1 MTKNIQFKLA
11 MLFCSILLICSISV
25 IAQNKNDKVSQSPDS
40 LVKSREAKIFLKNPS
55 SWVQGSINQLNSL
68 TLPLKSRIDTFA
80 IQNKLEAI
88 SASAD
93 IIRENMLQN
102 SSSLRLRYIVEFYD
116 ELKTDIEAL
125 TAMQNNIQKQSDILN
140 NQSLIVTQIT
150 DEVDHFM
157 QHTTAEIKTIY
168 QNEINLL
175 KAKLK
180 ATDSFLNNR
189 LMLLVRMDE
198 SINAVASQLEENSKF
213 AQNLIKEKEN
223 SLTHPNYPP
232 IWKTSPG
239 DYKLSLIKSLEQTS
253 KKSLES
259 MTFFVAH
266 GKAGQVLSRLLLLGL
281 CIITLYILFIRNR
294 KDFINTKTVLFLQRY
309 PIKSS
314 IVLGLVC
321 VPFFVNHSP
330 FLLLELV
337 FIALTIVVSSLYL
350 KKYQFLSNSS
360 FYVILTYYILL
371 KFFNILVIPT
381 FTGRIVAAFSI
392 LLVLPM
398 FHIFRLI
405 KTNFQEKLKMVTIF
419 FSVLL
424 TQIVLGWFLALIGY
438 FMLGRAYFISAFDT
452 LVMAVAL
459 YVSVYTI
466 IDYLRILIGVI
477 NKRLKAFYLNK
488 EIVDKYLGNFIKG
501 LAIYYFIISVLK
513 YINIYDFLASSVIN
527 WINEPRIFGGNI
539 FSYNS
544 IFLFVAYSAGA
555 VILADFFNKLI
566 DTNDNKKHYKRRTS
580 LGSFMLLLRFSIISI
595 GFILAFIASGIPVN
609 QLTVLMGAVGVG
621 IGFGLQNIFNNM
633 VSGLI
638 IAIEKPI
645 SVGDMI
651 DVGTNSGW
659 VREIGIRA
667 SNIQSFDGAEIIV
680 PNGEIISNRIT
691 NWTHSDKKRRIEI
704 LIGVAY
710 KSDPRQVYDL
720 FMKILEDHPEILKT
734 PDPFIV
740 FTGMGESALDFR
752 ICFWIADFIDG
763 VRIKSEVLFLIF
775 DILKVNNIEIPFPQH
790 DLHLRSVDVEMIKEV
805 ASLKGK

>member
-1 MTKNIQFKLA
+1 MTKNISQKLTL
-11 MLFCSILLICSISV
+11 LFYFFLLIYSTPAISQ
-25 IAQNKNDKVSQSPDS
+25 IKNEKISQSPDS
-40 LVKSREAKIFLKNPS
+40 LVKSMETKIFLKNPS
-55 SWVQGSINQLNSL
+55 SWLQGSINQLNSL

-80 IQNKLEAI
+80 IQKRLEAI
-88 SASAD
+88 SASAA

-116 ELKTDIEAL
+116 ELKTDIDAL
-125 TAMQNNIQKQSDILN
+125 TAMQNNIQKQSNILN

-150 DEVDHFM
+150 DEADLFM
-157 QHTTAEIKTIY
+157 RHSTAEIKSIY
-168 QNEINLL
+168 QNEINSL

-180 ATDSFLNNR
+180 TTDSFLNGR

-198 SINAVASQLEENSKF
+198 SINSVASQLEDNSIF

-232 IWKTSPG
+232 IWNTTPA
-239 DYKLSLIKSLEQTS
+239 DYKLSLKKSFVETS

-266 GKAGQVLSRLLLLGL
+266 GKAGQVLSRLLLLVL
-281 CIITLYILFIRNR
+281 CILPLFLIYLRNR
-294 KDFINTKTVLFLQRY
+294 SEFINAKTVLFLQRY
-309 PIKSS
+309 PIRSS
-314 IVLGLVC
+314 IILGLVS
-321 VPFFVNHSP
+321 VPFFVNHAP

-337 FIALTIVVSSLYL
+337 FISLTIIVSSLYL
-350 KKYQFLSNSS
+350 KKYPFLSNQS
-360 FYVILTYYILL
+360 FFIILAYYILL
-371 KFFNILVIPT
+371 KLFNLLVIPT
-381 FTGRIVAAFSI
+381 FAGRIVTGFSI
-392 LLVLPM
+392 LLIIPM
-398 FHIFRLI
+398 FQIFSLL
-405 KTNFQEKLKMVTIF
+405 KTNFQDKTKMITIF

-452 LVMAVAL
+452 VVLALAL
-459 YVSVYTI
+459 YVSVYTL
-466 IDYLRILIGVI
+466 IDYLRILIGII
-477 NKRLKAFYLNK
+477 NKRLKAFYLNR
-488 EIVDKYLGNFIKG
+488 EIADMYLGNFIKG

-513 YINIYDFLASSVIN
+513 YINVYDFLASSIIN
-527 WINEPRIFGGNI
+527 WINEPRIFGGNV

-659 VREIGIRA
+659 VKEIGIRA

-710 KSDPRQVYDL
+710 KSDPRQVYEL
-720 FMKILEDHPEILKT
+720 FMKILEEHPEILKT

-740 FTGMGESALDFR
+740 FTGMGDSSLDFR

-763 VRIKSEVLFLIF
+763 VRIKSEVLFNIF
-775 DILKVNNIEIPFPQH
+775 DILKENQIEIPFPQH
-790 DLHLRSVDVEMIKEV
+790 DLHLRSVDVDVFKQAATPKE
-805 ASLKGK
+805 K